1 LTFQPVFI
9 YFDTIK
15 ELTYKSKKPNPTI
28 SLEVI
33 KLSSNLAWIDLEMT
47 GLDPEKMVILEIA
60 SIVTDADLNII
71 AEGPNI
77 AINYPDDILDNME
90 EWSRVQHHSS
100 GLTDR
105 VRNSEYDCAYAEN
118 ETLEFVSTHC
128 RRGET
133 VLCGNSIWQD
143 RRFLVRYMPGLERFF
158 HYRMID
164 VSSIKELASR
174 WYPDLPL
181 YEKKKAHL
189 ALNDI
194 YESINELKYYRDK
207 IFVPNL

>member
-1 LTFQPVFI
+1 M
-9 YFDTIK
+9 
-15 ELTYKSKKPNPTI
+15 N
-28 SLEVI
+28 
-33 KLSSNLAWIDLEMT
+33 SNLVWIDLEMT

-90 EWSRVQHHSS
+90 EWSRVQHQSS

-105 VRNSEYDCAYAEN
+105 VKKSEYDCAHAEN
-118 ETLEFVSTHC
+118 ETLEFISTHC
-128 RRGET
+128 SSGET
-133 VLCGNSIWQD
+133 HLCGNSIWQD
-143 RRFLVRYMPGLERFF
+143 RRFLVKYMPELESFF

-164 VSSIKELASR
+164 VSSIKALALK

-207 IFVPNL
+207 IFVPAP